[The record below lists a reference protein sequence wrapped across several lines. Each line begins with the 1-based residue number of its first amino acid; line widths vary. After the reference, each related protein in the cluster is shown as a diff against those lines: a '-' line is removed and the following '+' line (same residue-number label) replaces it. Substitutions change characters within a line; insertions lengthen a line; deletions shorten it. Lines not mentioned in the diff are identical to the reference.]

1 MKILILT
8 VIFLLLY
15 SNIVKAENNSLFK
28 IPVIVITAKDL
39 TEEERQLLVQNDV
52 NSMWKKGQIDR
63 EKLIAQVKAQLE

>member
-1 MKILILT
+1 MIPDKSGFQILQEL
-8 VIFLLLY
+8 
-15 SNIVKAENNSLFK
+15 KQDAGMDK

-52 NSMWKKGQIDR
+52 NSTWKKGQIDR